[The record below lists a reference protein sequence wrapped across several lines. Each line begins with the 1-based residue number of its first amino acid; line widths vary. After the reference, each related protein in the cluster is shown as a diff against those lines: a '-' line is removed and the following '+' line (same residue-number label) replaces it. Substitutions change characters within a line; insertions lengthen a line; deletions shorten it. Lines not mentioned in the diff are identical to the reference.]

1 MDKVK
6 FKTRIGGQAVIEGIA
21 MKGPQKTCLA
31 VRLPDGSI
39 KTELFDTKRSSA
51 MKIPFVRGSVAMVGS
66 MIEGMKYINKSADYA
81 YPDEAAKEKKNDSSF
96 VTIVGGLLGTLL
108 AVALFVMLPTF
119 LTGTFSRY
127 VADLGVYKTVVE
139 GAIKLLFFVG
149 YLFLVTRLKEI
160 HRVFEYHGAEHKTIF
175 CYEGGME
182 LTPANAAK
190 CSRFHPRCG
199 TSFIFVVILI
209 SLIVFSFV
217 PWGSTVVR
225 ALLKLAALPI
235 IMGIAY
241 EVIQLCGRHDN
252 LLTRILAAPG
262 LWMQRLTTF
271 EPDESELEVAI
282 TALKAVLPDNQED
295 AKW

>member
-39 KTELFDTKRSSA
+39 KTELFDTKRSKV

-81 YPDEAAKEKKNDSSF
+81 YPDEAAKEKKNDSSL
-96 VTIVGGLLGTLL
+96 VTIVGGLLGVLL

-127 VADLGVYKTVVE
+127 IADLGVYKTVVE

-175 CYEGGME
+175 CYEGGLE

-199 TSFIFVVILI
+199 TSFIFVVIII

-225 ALLKLAALPI
+225 ALLKLAALPV

-282 TALKAVLPDNQED
+282 TALKAVLPDNQEE

>member
-39 KTELFDTKRSSA
+39 KTELFDTKRSKA

-81 YPDEAAKEKKNDSSF
+81 YPDEAAKEKKNDSSL
-96 VTIVGGLLGTLL
+96 VTIVGGLLGVLL

-127 VADLGVYKTVVE
+127 IADLGVYKTVVE

-175 CYEGGME
+175 CYEGGLE

-199 TSFIFVVILI
+199 TSFIFVVIII

-225 ALLKLAALPI
+225 ALLKLAALPV

-282 TALKAVLPDNQED
+282 TALKAVLPDNQEE